1 MAKITTKIDFAK
13 YKGKEVA
20 IVKGKVVASGSS
32 SKVAFEIARKFFP
45 KISNKDIILLS
56 VPNERA
62 TVYIIQKNKIFEKQV
77 YKK

>member
-32 SKVAFEIARKFFP
+32 SKVVFEIARKFFP
-45 KISNKDIILLS
+45 KISTKDIVLLS
-56 VPNERA
+56 VPKERV
-62 TVYIIQKNKIFEKQV
+62 TVYIIQK
-77 YKK
+77 